1 MAGLL
6 HALGTCFQ
14 AQPLK
19 MPCTLGVTVIGDF
32 KVCPW
37 PESPGASMQKDK
49 TNYTV
54 QQQTRYIS
62 HGRKNKGRRERETET
77 ERERET
83 ERKKEVRTSN
93 KLEKGG

>member
-19 MPCTLGVTVIGDF
+19 MPCTLSVTVIGDF

-37 PESPGASMQKDK
+37 PESLGASMQKDK
-49 TNYTV
+49 TNYIV

-62 HGRKNKGRRERETET
+62 HGRKNKGRRERE
-77 ERERET
+77 REKKQLGQAT
-83 ERKKEVRTSN
+83 SWKKEDNR
-93 KLEKGG
+93 KEEER